1 MGCNSEFSAR
11 RWIETDIRSSSSPS
25 ERPFNFIRYPLS
37 TTMRYLARDQWNK
50 ISALNLCQFK
60 IYLLGFC
67 VGFSFFFPEINFSGL
82 KLARRI
88 KFQQNLKL
96 TLTICFSQ
104 VAVGC
109 IMSGHQISAEFSQ
122 YVIAVSFLSPSL
134 NPVFYAVFLQEFR
147 DGYMAV
153 FQFIRDKI
161 FSLCKGA

>member
-11 RWIETDIRSSSSPS
+11 WWIETDIRSSSSPS
-25 ERPFNFIRYPLS
+25 ERPFNAIRYPLS

-60 IYLLGFC
+60 IYLLGCLRWFLI
-67 VGFSFFFPEINFSGL
+67 FFPEINFSGL

-88 KFQQNLKL
+88 NFQQNLKL

-122 YVIAVSFLSPSL
+122 YLIAASFLSPSL
-134 NPVFYAVFLQEFR
+134 NPVFFAVFLQEFR